1 MMKLRILSHRGLS
14 QNEMVR
20 ELLFEIDPIVFRV
33 QCDQFELF
41 DILRAHLEQH
51 QVLLM
56 YYNLA
61 DPFWYSQ
68 PQV

>member
-1 MMKLRILSHRGLS
+1 MKLRILSHRGLS

-33 QCDQFELF
+33 QFDQFELF
-41 DILRAHLEQH
+41 DILREHLEQH

-61 DPFWYSQ
+61 DPFWCSQ

>member
-1 MMKLRILSHRGLS
+1 MMKLPILSHWGLS

-41 DILRAHLEQH
+41 DILREHLEQH

-61 DPFWYSQ
+61 DPFWCSQ

>member
-1 MMKLRILSHRGLS
+1 MKLRILNHRGLS

-41 DILRAHLEQH
+41 DILREHLEQH

-61 DPFWYSQ
+61 DPFWCSQ

>member
-1 MMKLRILSHRGLS
+1 MKLRILSHRGLS

-20 ELLFEIDPIVFRV
+20 ELFFEIDPIVYRV

-41 DILRAHLEQH
+41 DILRKHLEQH

>member
-1 MMKLRILSHRGLS
+1 MKLRILSHRGLS

-33 QCDQFELF
+33 QFDQFELF
-41 DILRAHLEQH
+41 DILREHLEQH

-56 YYNLA
+56 YYNLS
-61 DPFWYSQ
+61 DPFWCSQ